1 MKIDKKFKI
10 PLIILLFLV
19 IVGLPIIGYLNFI
32 GYSFRHH
39 KILTK
44 DELLQIF
51 TQDEFE
57 FQVYV
62 IESYNQENH
71 GFKFYELDKNLTMN
85 EMVREINNI
94 FEKHSQDKT
103 MDLFDEIKAQ
113 YNMKDIT
120 QEVVNINE
128 KIPYY
133 KEDAQIIA
141 DYNKESH
148 GNWLYTGFSKINYPI
163 GKAIVTNRDIYP
175 SNAFEI
181 KECRISTSL
190 FNRLLGKSK
199 YCVYKKK
206 IHMRKY
212 IVMYDISRPTGTF
225 DDDKKGIDNY
235 LKGIKSNKCCNN
247 ITDTEISIKNNGISY
262 VNWLWQ

>member
-71 GFKFYELDKNLTMN
+71 GCKFYELDKNLTMN

-94 FEKHSQDKT
+94 FEKHFHK
-103 MDLFDEIKAQ
+103 
-113 YNMKDIT
+113 
-120 QEVVNINE
+120 
-128 KIPYY
+128 
-133 KEDAQIIA
+133 
-141 DYNKESH
+141 NKER
-148 GNWLYTGFSKINYPI
+148 NP
-163 GKAIVTNRDIYP
+163 KA
-175 SNAFEI
+175 
-181 KECRISTSL
+181 
-190 FNRLLGKSK
+190 
-199 YCVYKKK
+199 
-206 IHMRKY
+206 
-212 IVMYDISRPTGTF
+212 
-225 DDDKKGIDNY
+225 
-235 LKGIKSNKCCNN
+235 
-247 ITDTEISIKNNGISY
+247 
-262 VNWLWQ
+262 